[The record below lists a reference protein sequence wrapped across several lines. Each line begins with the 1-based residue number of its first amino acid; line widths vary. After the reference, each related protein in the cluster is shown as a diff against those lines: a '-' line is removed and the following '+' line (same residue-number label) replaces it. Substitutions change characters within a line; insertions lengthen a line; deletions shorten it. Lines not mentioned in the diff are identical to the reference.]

1 MAELDLDPRC
11 TASRPPPS
19 APRLLCVLPSSFPLS
34 AWVSIWLF
42 GLFYHSLGTLSVFV
56 SCPST
61 PEVFEVGDC
70 DCPSWYLRDSI
81 AQDAGSC
88 QSLGFIYVTSIL
100 KHLLEQVYRWVPK
113 RPSPQVFST
122 RCVFCGFQQMGC
134 ILERGCCEAGP
145 DPWVGCPPTLH
156 WPAIYSLSALWS
168 LAWQCRFWQFSSS
181 SLHWLNYSV
190 VYSKTYQPCLVERE

>member
-122 RCVFCGFQQMGC
+122 RCVFCGFQQMG
-134 ILERGCCEAGP
+134 LYPGEG
-145 DPWVGCPPTLH
+145 V
-156 WPAIYSLSALWS
+156 LWS
-168 LAWQCRFWQFSSS
+168 WPWSLGGMPTHPPLASHLFLVSSM
-181 SLHWLNYSV
+181 
-190 VYSKTYQPCLVERE
+190 KPCLAMQVLTVFLQFLTLIELLSCLF